1 MDTYFYTACVFT
13 AGVGTVAVSHLAYS
27 ALKKWMLPPNST
39 KSVVAVELNYWG
51 VSDEEE
57 KFSKLLDALKE
68 KSSARP
74 FQICEDCIFTLKAT
88 RMPVTYYKVAT
99 LNEVS
104 QKPEIRVRPVVEATL
119 RYHREDVNS
128 KQQHDFEEL
137 VRNAVQEN
145 WKDTYVPALII
156 KK

>member
-1 MDTYFYTACVFT
+1 MLYNSVNILF
-13 AGVGTVAVSHLAYS
+13 S
-27 ALKKWMLPPNST
+27 AFPVYMYIYHKPM
-39 KSVVAVELNYWG
+39 
-51 VSDEEE
+51 
-57 KFSKLLDALKE
+57 
-68 KSSARP
+68 
-74 FQICEDCIFTLKAT
+74 QCEDCIFTLKAT

-145 WKDTYVPALII
+145 WKDT
-156 KK
+156 

>member
-74 FQICEDCIFTLKAT
+74 FQIVSSVQLHLQD
-88 RMPVTYYKVAT
+88 TYYCET
-99 LNEVS
+99 
-104 QKPEIRVRPVVEATL
+104 
-119 RYHREDVNS
+119 
-128 KQQHDFEEL
+128 
-137 VRNAVQEN
+137 
-145 WKDTYVPALII
+145 
-156 KK
+156 